1 MRGHYRPHG
10 RPPHAA
16 EGTHHLP
23 HREDT
28 NTSPTPPASS
38 TRQRA
43 RRDAPEPP
51 THPPIHMGRGS
62 SHGGGGERRG
72 TGGGDGHNTKRSHK
86 EKTYAQVMMAPLV
99 LAAAI
104 AWRRGGRRG
113 TTGRDGSRHVDGRPP
128 RKRDAHQQCDSPA
141 YWVPRRAGGGG
152 RGGKE
157 RAPAGSGGG
166 WGGRAGSGNG
176 GGGGGQRCGGKRV
189 GARRMRGGGIAVPAA
204 AGRGAGDGE
213 RRGSST
219 LGLDRWREQ
228 RGREQRRR
236 RGAGTRPGWP
246 RHGHAVFP
254 LETVHES
261 GKSQRGGQG
270 VELERLRGMSCGGVL
285 AY

>member
-62 SHGGGGERRG
+62 SHGGGAERRG

-104 AWRRGGRRG
+104 AWQRGGRRG

-141 YWVPRRAGGGG
+141 YWVPRRAGGG
-152 RGGKE
+152 E
-157 RAPAGSGGG
+157 R
-166 WGGRAGSGNG
+166 
-176 GGGGGQRCGGKRV
+176 
-189 GARRMRGGGIAVPAA
+189 
-204 AGRGAGDGE
+204 GE
-213 RRGSST
+213 RRGRPPAAAV
-219 LGLDRWREQ
+219 D
-228 RGREQRRR
+228 
-236 RGAGTRPGWP
+236 GAGGRAAATGAAAA
-246 RHGHAVFP
+246 GSVAG
-254 LETVHES
+254 ES
-261 GKSQRGGQG
+261 ALGRGG
-270 VELERLRGMSCGGVL
+270 
-285 AY
+285 

>member
-141 YWVPRRAGGGG
+141 YWVPRRAGGGE
-152 RGGKE
+152 RGEGE
-157 RAPAGSGGG
+157 GARRQRR
-166 WGGRAGSGNG
+166 WMGRAG
-176 GGGGGQRCGGKRV
+176 GQR
-189 GARRMRGGGIAVPAA
+189 
-204 AGRGAGDGE
+204 
-213 RRGSST
+213 
-219 LGLDRWREQ
+219 Q
-228 RGREQRRR
+228 RGRRRRAALRGKAR
-236 RGAGTRPGWP
+236 RGAADEGGGDSSARSSGKRGGRWRAQGQQHPRSGSVARAARSRATSQARRWDTARLAAARTRRFSTGNGSRERKEPTRRPG
-246 RHGHAVFP
+246 R
-254 LETVHES
+254 
-261 GKSQRGGQG
+261 
-270 VELERLRGMSCGGVL
+270 
-285 AY
+285 